1 MFAERLV
8 RARKAAGL
16 SMKALGDEIELS
28 ANAIKKYEHGI
39 TMPSSTNLLKLA
51 KALSV
56 RTEYF
61 FRPTK
66 VEISGVEYRKRASTP
81 KKILER
87 INGDVYD
94 QAERWQEL
102 LEFYPDSVKPIP
114 EFTLPDDLPPSI
126 TALEQVEALAVQMR
140 QAWKL
145 GLNPIHDMIDTMES
159 KGVMIITTDV
169 ETNKKFDGLAGKID
183 NTPVVVISTSQS
195 GDRQRFTL
203 AHELGHLVVHGR
215 LSKEL
220 DEEKACNAFAGAF
233 LLPAQTLIEHLGEK
247 RSNIEPR
254 ELFMLKH
261 EYGISM
267 LAALYR
273 AGQCGIITTATQK
286 SLFMSFSKNGWR
298 TQEPGKEY
306 PHESTY
312 LHKQLVYR
320 ALSEEYIGESKAA
333 ELLGM
338 SVSSFHKERKLEV
351 LVQEA
356 KGATTIN

>member
-1 MFAERLV
+1 MFAERLE

-16 SMKALGDEIELS
+16 SMKALADEIDLS
-28 ANAIKKYEHGI
+28 ANSIKKYEHG
-39 TMPSSTNLLKLA
+39 TAMPSSTNLLKLA

-66 VEISGVEYRKRASTP
+66 VEISGVEYRKRANTAQ
-81 KKILER
+81 KVLAR
-87 INGDVYD
+87 INGDVLD

-102 LEFYPDSVKPIP
+102 LEFYPDPVKPIP
-114 EFTLPDDLPPSI
+114 EFSLPENLPHRLDG
-126 TALEQVEALAVQMR
+126 LEQVELLAVQMR
-140 QAWKL
+140 QAWDL

-159 KGVMIITTDV
+159 KGIMIITTDV
-169 ETNKKFDGLAGKID
+169 ETDKKFDGLAGKIG

-215 LSKEL
+215 LSEGL
-220 DEEKACNAFAGAF
+220 DEEKVCNVFAGAF

-247 RSNIEPR
+247 RRNIEPR
-254 ELFMLKH
+254 ELLMLKH

-273 AGQCGIITTATQK
+273 AGQCGIITPATQK
-286 SLFMSFSKNGWR
+286 SLFMLFSKNGWR

-306 PHESTY
+306 PHESTFLY
-312 LHKQLVYR
+312 KQLVYR
-320 ALSEEYIGESKAA
+320 ALGEEYIGESKAA

-338 SVSSFHKERKLEV
+338 SVSSFHKERKLEA
-351 LVQEA
+351 LSA
-356 KGATTIN
+356 AIN

>member
-1 MFAERLV
+1 MFAKRLE

-16 SMKALGDEIELS
+16 SMKALADEIDLS
-28 ANAIKKYEHGI
+28 ANSIKKYEHG
-39 TMPSSTNLLKLA
+39 TAMPSSTNLLKLA

-66 VEISGVEYRKRASTP
+66 VEISGVEYRKRANT
-81 KKILER
+81 KQKILDR
-87 INGDVYD
+87 INGDVLD

-114 EFTLPDDLPPSI
+114 GFVLPDDLPVQIAS
-126 TALEQVEALAVQMR
+126 LEQAEELAVQMR
-140 QAWKL
+140 RAWDL

-159 KGVMIITTDV
+159 KGIMIITTDV
-169 ETNKKFDGLAGKID
+169 ETDKKFDGLAGKID

-215 LSKEL
+215 LPEEL
-220 DEEKACNAFAGAF
+220 DEEKVCNAFAGAF

-247 RSNIEPR
+247 RRNIEPR
-254 ELFMLKH
+254 ELLMLKH

-267 LAALYR
+267 LASLYR
-273 AGQCGIITTATQK
+273 AGQCGVITSATQK
-286 SLFMSFSKNGWR
+286 SLFMLFSKNGWR
-298 TQEPGKEY
+298 TQEPGEEY
-306 PHESTY
+306 PHESTFLY
-312 LHKQLVYR
+312 QQLVYR
-320 ALSEEYIGESKAA
+320 ALGEEYIGESKAA

-338 SVSSFHKERKLEV
+338 SVSSFHKERKLEALNAV
-351 LVQEA
+351 
-356 KGATTIN
+356 IN

>member
-1 MFAERLV
+1 MFAERLE

-16 SMKALGDEIELS
+16 SMSALASEVGLS
-28 ANAIKKYEHGI
+28 ANAIKKYEHGT
-39 TMPSSTNLLKLA
+39 TMPSSSNLLKLA
-51 KALSV
+51 KALEV

-66 VEISGVEYRKRASTP
+66 VKLEGVEYRKRASTP
-81 KKILER
+81 KKVLDR
-87 INGDVYD
+87 INGDVLD

-102 LEFYPDSVKPIP
+102 LELYPDSVKPIP
-114 EFTLPDDLPPSI
+114 EFSLPDELPEQI
-126 TALEQVEALAVQMR
+126 TSLGQVEDLAIQMR
-140 QAWKL
+140 QAWDL
-145 GLNPIHDMIDTMES
+145 GLNPIHDMIDTLEA

-169 ETNKKFDGLAGKID
+169 ETDKKFDGLAGKIG
-183 NTPVVVISTSQS
+183 NTPVVVISTAQS

-215 LSKEL
+215 LAEDI

-247 RSNIEPR
+247 RRHIEPR

-273 AGQCGIITTATQK
+273 AGQCEIITQATQR
-286 SLFMSFSKNGWR
+286 SIFMFFSKNGWR
-298 TQEPGKEY
+298 TAEPGKAY
-306 PHESTY
+306 PQETTY
-312 LHKQLVYR
+312 LLKQLVYR
-320 ALSEEYIGESKAA
+320 ALGEEYIGESKAA

-338 SVSSFHKERKLEV
+338 SLSSFHKERKLEV
-351 LVQEA
+351 LSAAASHQ
-356 KGATTIN
+356 